1 MARVGTGP
9 IPKKS
14 PFADRV
20 EAIQP
25 RERRRGARQPLEMVG
40 VVAEPVAPDK
50 TLDVAVLNVSLHG
63 CAFRAPVE
71 FRKGALYTMKIG
83 TGALHLTSTVRI
95 VSSRERD
102 DRTWDIGAKFV

>member
-1 MARVGTGP
+1 MARVATGP
-9 IPKKS
+9 VAKKS
-14 PFADRV
+14 PFADRPAAA
-20 EAIQP
+20 EP
-25 RERRRGARQPLEMVG
+25 RERRRGARQPLEMLG

-50 TLDVAVLNVSLHG
+50 PLEVAVLNVSLHG

-83 TGALHLTSTVRI
+83 TGSLHLTSTVRI

-102 DRTWDIGAKFV
+102 DGTWDIGAKFV